1 MGDIFKMRITRV
13 KGTDIRKVYKDQNN
27 VYAVIGR
34 VDDLVKRNIIFK
46 DNTESNEE
54 KWLSIEDSGNKV
66 IEFTTLEEAK
76 SYYHS
81 L

>member
-1 MGDIFKMRITRV
+1 MRITRV
-13 KGTDIRKVYKDQNN
+13 KGMDIRKVYKDQNN

-66 IEFTTLEEAK
+66 IELTTLEEAK